1 MGNSRSGGET
11 DNDFRQ
17 RLRAEVSDWR
27 DDGLITPEQATGILE
42 RYELPAQVGG
52 SAIGNR
58 TVSVI
63 AIMGAALIGLGI
75 IAFIAAN
82 WSEIPTL
89 AKLALMVVG
98 TPVIYVAGWLLSYR
112 FGFVRIGTAV
122 ILLGAI
128 AFGASIHLVA
138 QTYHVPVNHPN
149 LMPAWFLGVI
159 PLAYI
164 IRSQSVLGLS
174 LIILLVATAFRAQEW
189 VPDVFNDE
197 MVWLAPAYLVLGAL
211 IFAYGRL
218 QSRFVYTRPFARIF
232 DIIGL
237 LVVAAP
243 VYLLGFHTLW
253 QELRWDDHLR
263 LDVLSVEYWVVVGIA
278 VLAAT
283 VALGLGAWQDRKRH
297 STLCFWESAS
307 VVSMAV
313 IATAMW
319 VGLLYGA
326 EWLWWA
332 FNLVML
338 AGVLAMIGAGYRWN
352 RAWLINLAVIIF
364 AITLFTRYFEFGF
377 DLLGQSVAFI
387 VAGVILLAGG
397 FGLEL
402 LRRRLVS
409 RIGSGRRLGRM
420 SRRVTLLFAALV
432 AAQVIGMV
440 VFAGARQT
448 VLSRGHEVVLQ
459 TVPVDPRSLLQGD
472 YAILDYEIAE
482 RHAYLRDRSAG
493 TVIYVVLKE
502 CGDVWCGVEQSVP
515 RPKPT
520 RVYIRGEVD
529 HRGRLDFGIGTYFRA

>member
-1 MGNSRSGGET
+1 MDDRHAEGERQ
-11 DNDFRQ
+11 DEFRR
-17 RLRAEVSDWR
+17 RLRVEVTHWR
-27 DDGLITPEQATGILE
+27 DERLITAEQADSILG
-42 RYELPAQVGG
+42 RYDLPPGAGG

-98 TPVIYVAGWLLSYR
+98 TPVIYVAGGLLSYR

-189 VPDVFNDE
+189 VPDVFDDE
-197 MVWLAPAYLVLGAL
+197 MVWLAPAYLVLGML
-211 IFAYGRL
+211 LFSVGRL
-218 QSRFVYTRPFARIF
+218 QSRFDYTRPFARIF
-232 DIIGL
+232 DIVGL

-243 VYLLGFHTLW
+243 VYLLGYHTIW
-253 QELRWDDHLR
+253 EELRWSDRWSLG
-263 LDVLSVEYWVVVGIA
+263 VLSVEYWLVVGVA
-278 VLAAT
+278 ALAAAA
-283 VALGLGAWQDRKRH
+283 ALGVAWWQDRSQRTALILWE
-297 STLCFWESAS
+297 TLAAMGMGL
-307 VVSMAV
+307 VAG
-313 IATAMW
+313 AMW
-319 VGLLYGA
+319 VGLRFGA
-326 EWLWWA
+326 EWLWWV

-338 AGVLAMIGAGYRWN
+338 AGVLAMIAAGYRWN

-364 AITLFTRYFEFGF
+364 AITLFSRYFEFGF
-377 DLLGQSVAFI
+377 GLLGQSVAFI

-397 FGLEL
+397 FGLEV

-409 RIGSGRRLGRM
+409 RIGQEG
-420 SRRVTLLFAALV
+420 
-432 AAQVIGMV
+432 
-440 VFAGARQT
+440 AG
-448 VLSRGHEVVLQ
+448 S
-459 TVPVDPRSLLQGD
+459 
-472 YAILDYEIAE
+472 
-482 RHAYLRDRSAG
+482 
-493 TVIYVVLKE
+493 
-502 CGDVWCGVEQSVP
+502 
-515 RPKPT
+515 
-520 RVYIRGEVD
+520 
-529 HRGRLDFGIGTYFRA
+529 